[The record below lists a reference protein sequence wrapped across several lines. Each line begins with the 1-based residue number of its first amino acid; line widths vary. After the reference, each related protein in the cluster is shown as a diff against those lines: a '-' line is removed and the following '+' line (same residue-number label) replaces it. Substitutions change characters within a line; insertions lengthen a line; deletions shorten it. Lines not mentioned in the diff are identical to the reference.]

1 MTVIGNS
8 SAPTS
13 PDEPTMRA
21 ALLRGCRAPS
31 VHNSQPWRWFFDGA
45 RLHLFSDPERQLPV
59 ADPQGRQL
67 VISCGAVLDH
77 VRTVF
82 AALGWHTDVVR
93 LPDLAH
99 PDLLATIEF
108 RPWDDPSTSTTAHA
122 AAVERRYTDRLP
134 MRAPEGWDAMTPV
147 VLGEMAA
154 SHGVDFDM
162 LPDNARD
169 RLATASEQSAALH
182 RYDMEYQT
190 ELRWWTGHD
199 RPADGI
205 PPAALPTDTEL
216 TRVGVARSFPPVR
229 HPTHRPDAVDQSA
242 LIMLST
248 AADSPPQWLRTGE
261 ALSAILLECTV
272 AGWSTCPLTH
282 ITETSAG
289 RSLLQGF
296 TTNRGNPQVLL
307 RVGTAPDTDRPP
319 ATPRHPL
326 TGVFTEHPHE
336 H

>member
-1 MTVIGNS
+1 MTVLGNS
-8 SAPTS
+8 SAPTT

-59 ADPQGRQL
+59 ADPEGRQL

-77 VRTVF
+77 VRTIF

-93 LPDLAH
+93 LPDPDH

-108 RPWDDPSTSTTAHA
+108 RLWEDPATGSTVHA
-122 AAVERRYTDRLP
+122 AAIERRYTDRLP
-134 MRAPEGWDAMTPV
+134 MLIPERWDAMTPV
-147 VLGEMAA
+147 VLREMAA
-154 SHGVDFDM
+154 THDVDLDM
-162 LPDNARD
+162 LPDSARA

-205 PPAALPTDTEL
+205 PPAALPTETEL
-216 TRVGVARSFPPVR
+216 ARVGVARSFPPVR
-229 HPTHRPDAVDQSA
+229 HPAHRAEAIDQSY
-242 LIMLST
+242 LILLST
-248 AADSPPQWLRTGE
+248 AEESPLQWLRTGE

-272 AGWSTCPLTH
+272 AGWATCPLTH

-289 RSLLQGF
+289 RALLQGF

-307 RVGTAPDTDRPP
+307 RVGTAPENDRPP

-326 TGVFTEHPHE
+326 TEVFTEHP
-336 H
+336 